1 MARIA
6 TRVAS
11 LARARLAAA
20 AGGLALLV
28 AACGGG
34 GGEPPPW
41 PEVALAP
48 ALGGARFERPVE
60 AGAYP
65 GGRVFVAEQGGL
77 VVVLDADGGGRRT
90 LLDLRGR
97 VDARRGEGLLSVAL
111 EPGFARHGR
120 LWAYYF
126 AAGEPPRTVLARFA
140 AADGGDGA
148 ADAADG
154 LEALAL
160 PQPGYNQN
168 GGAIRFGPDG
178 MLYLGLGDGSASADP
193 FANGQ
198 NRGTLL
204 GSVIRIDVREASAAR
219 PYATPPGNPF
229 AAEPG
234 ARGEIWAYGLRNPWR
249 MAFDPEG
256 GALWLGDVGFSGAE
270 EVNRAGRGDNLGW
283 SVLEGFACLR
293 PAAACE
299 RAGLTPP
306 VAAYAHE
313 AGRCAVTGGLVYRG
327 EAIPA
332 LRGAYLY
339 GDYCS
344 GEIFALRPPPED
356 AEAATALAE
365 PFALADGAGAVV
377 SFGLGADGEA
387 LVVDHGGA
395 IWRIA
400 PR

>member
-1 MARIA
+1 MA
-6 TRVAS
+6 
-11 LARARLAAA
+11 L
-20 AGGLALLV
+20 
-28 AACGGG
+28 
-34 GGEPPPW
+34 E
-41 PEVALAP
+41 P
-48 ALGGARFERPVE
+48 ALGGARFDRPVE
-60 AGAYP
+60 VGAYP
-65 GGRVFVAEQGGL
+65 GGRVFVAGQGGL
-77 VVVLDADGGGRRT
+77 VSVLRGDGGGRRT

-111 EPGFARHGR
+111 DPGFARNGR

-140 AADGGDGA
+140 VAGAEGA

-154 LEALAL
+154 LDVLVL

-198 NRGTLL
+198 NRGTLH
-204 GSVIRIDVREASAAR
+204 GAVIRIDVRESSAAR

-229 AAEPG
+229 AGEDG

-256 GALWLGDVGFSGAE
+256 GALWAGDVGFSAAE
-270 EVNRAGRGDNLGW
+270 EVNRIERGGNYGW

-299 RAGLTPP
+299 RAGTTPP

-327 EAIPA
+327 AAIPG

-344 GEIFALRPPPED
+344 GEIFALRPPAPGEG
-356 AEAATALAE
+356 AAALAE
-365 PFALADGAGAVV
+365 PFVLASGAGAVV
-377 SFGLGADGEA
+377 SFGLDAEGEPLA
-387 LVVDHGGA
+387 VDHGGA
-395 IWRIA
+395 IWRLA
-400 PR
+400 AR